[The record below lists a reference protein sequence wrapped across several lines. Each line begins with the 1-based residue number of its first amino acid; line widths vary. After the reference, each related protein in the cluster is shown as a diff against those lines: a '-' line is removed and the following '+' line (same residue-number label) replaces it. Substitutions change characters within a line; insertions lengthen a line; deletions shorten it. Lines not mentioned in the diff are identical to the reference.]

1 LLTRRRSR
9 QHQYAFRAA
18 VLLYREGT
26 SIVRNARLDIDL
38 GKPMQRLRAGILT
51 SKTTMGTV
59 AALVNQRTNSPARG
73 QRGSPVRWEFAIAA
87 VDAFHFEFR

>member
-1 LLTRRRSR
+1 
-9 QHQYAFRAA
+9 
-18 VLLYREGT
+18 
-26 SIVRNARLDIDL
+26 
-38 GKPMQRLRAGILT
+38 MQRLRAGILT